1 MTIEQYI
8 SRQEPERQGLLSEIH
23 SEIVK
28 ADKTVSAQV
37 DKMMGKDMIIY
48 NAPGT
53 FKYGLSSVKKHIS
66 LHLLPIYGVPALHS
80 KYSALMPRASF
91 QKGCIN
97 FTSAEEVPMDI
108 LKSLLADCAKI
119 ENKRM
124 RPALLLPLLFCLTL
138 SACHSGSGSSGELKK
153 IDLNQVELMKKFVGR
168 WTCELGNDTVL
179 IGENVAF
186 GTG

>member
-8 SRQEPERQGLLSEIH
+8 SQQEPERQNLLSEIH

-28 ADKTVSAQV
+28 ADKTVSALV

-66 LHLLPIYGVPALHS
+66 LHLLPIYSVPTLHA
-80 KYSALMPRASF
+80 KYSELMPKASF

-97 FTSAEEVPMDI
+97 FTSAEEVPMEI
-108 LKSLLADCAKI
+108 LRSLLSDCAKI
-119 ENKRM
+119 DLAKIREEY
-124 RPALLLPLLFCLTL
+124 LQ
-138 SACHSGSGSSGELKK
+138 SKK
-153 IDLNQVELMKKFVGR
+153 K
-168 WTCELGNDTVL
+168 
-179 IGENVAF
+179 
-186 GTG
+186 